1 MSAPGRPQAIIPQRG
16 SAEDISMSLT
26 LFKNVHVLDV
36 RAGQRLG
43 GHEVLIEGALIREVS
58 DRPIT
63 SPGAR
68 VIDGG
73 GRTLMPGLIDCHVH
87 VTFSQTNLGLLAG
100 TPSTTLA
107 LRALPI
113 LRGMLRRGFT
123 TVRDAGG
130 ADWALK
136 TALEDGVDGTV
147 VGPRLFVSGPALS
160 PTGGHGDFRAR
171 SDRLLPVGCPAC
183 GYLQRLG
190 STRVVDG
197 VDNVRQAT
205 RELLQMG
212 ADQIKI
218 MSSGGVASPTDPV
231 NALGYSLE
239 ETRAIVDEAAA
250 RHTYVMAHA
259 YTPATIRRAV
269 ECGVRSIEHG
279 NLIDAPTAALMA
291 ERGAYAVPTLVTYE
305 ALARDGARYGLGP
318 ESVAKIEQVRE
329 AGLRSLEIFQAAG
342 VKMALGT
349 DLLGEAHPLQSEE
362 LLLRARV
369 QSNLE
374 VLRSATLIGAELL
387 GQSRRLG
394 EIAPG
399 ALADLLLVDGDP
411 LLDLACLAGQGEHI
425 ALVMQ
430 GGQARFNDLRP

>member
-1 MSAPGRPQAIIPQRG
+1 
-16 SAEDISMSLT
+16 MSLT

-36 RAGQRLG
+36 RRG
-43 GHEVLIEGALIREVS
+43 VLLPDHAVLVEGDAIRELS
-58 DRPIT
+58 DKPIA

-73 GRTLMPGLIDCHVH
+73 GRTLMPGLIDCHAH

-100 TPSTTLA
+100 TPNTTLA

-136 TALEDGVDGTV
+136 QAVEDGMQGTV

-171 SDRLLPVGCPAC
+171 SDRLQPVGCGC
-183 GYLQRLG
+183 QRLA

-197 VDNVRQAT
+197 VDSVRRAV

-218 MSSGGVASPTDPV
+218 MSSGGVASPTDPID
-231 NALGYSLE
+231 ALGYSLD

-250 RHTYVMAHA
+250 RHVPVLAHA
-259 YTPATIRRAV
+259 YTPVAIRRAV

-291 ERGAYAVPTLVTYE
+291 ERGAYAVPTLITYE
-305 ALARDGARYGLGP
+305 ALARDGARLGLGP
-318 ESVAKIEQVRE
+318 ESVAKIERVRA
-329 AGLRSLEIFQAAG
+329 AGLRSLEVFKAAG
-342 VKMALGT
+342 VKLALGT
-349 DLLGEAHPLQSEE
+349 DLLGASHALQSEE
-362 LLLRARV
+362 LLIRAQV
-369 QSNLE
+369 QTKLE
-374 VLRSATLIGAELL
+374 VLQSATLIGAELL
-387 GQSRRLG
+387 GQSGRLG

-399 ALADLLLVDGDP
+399 ALADLLLVDGNP
-411 LLDLACLAGQGEHI
+411 LQDLACLAGQGERI

-430 GGQARFNDLRP
+430 GGHVRFDTLAT

>member
-1 MSAPGRPQAIIPQRG
+1 
-16 SAEDISMSLT
+16 MSLT

-36 RAGQRLG
+36 RAGRLLED
-43 GHEVLIEGALIREVS
+43 HQVLVKGDTIRELS

-63 SPGAR
+63 TQSAH

-87 VTFSQTNLGLLAG
+87 VTFSATNLALLAQ
-100 TPSTTLA
+100 TPNTTLA

-136 TALEDGVDGTV
+136 QAIEDGMDGTV

-160 PTGGHGDFRAR
+160 PTGGHGDFRPR
-171 SDRLLPVGCPAC
+171 SDRLQPIGCGC
-183 GYLQRLG
+183 LRLA

-197 VDNVRQAT
+197 VDEVRRT
-205 RELLQMG
+205 VRELLQMG

-231 NALGYSLE
+231 NALGYSLD

-250 RHTYVMAHA
+250 RHTIVLAHA
-259 YTPATIRRAV
+259 YTPEAIRRAV

-291 ERGAYAVPTLVTYE
+291 ERGAVAVPTLITYE
-305 ALARDGARYGLGP
+305 ALARDGVRLGLGA
-318 ESVAKIEQVRE
+318 ESVAKVEQVRA
-329 AGLRSLEIFQAAG
+329 AGLRSLEIFKIAG
-342 VKMALGT
+342 VKLAFGT
-349 DLLGEAHPLQSEE
+349 DLLGGSHDLQSEE
-362 LLLRARV
+362 FLIRAQV
-369 QSNLE
+369 QSNLD
-374 VLRSATLIGAELL
+374 VLQSATLIGAELL
-387 GQSRRLG
+387 GQSGRLG
-394 EIAPG
+394 EIVPG
-399 ALADLLLVDGDP
+399 ALADLLLVDGNP
-411 LLDLACLAGQGEHI
+411 LDDLTCLTGQGERI

-430 GGQARFNDLRP
+430 GGLVRFNELPT

>member
-1 MSAPGRPQAIIPQRG
+1 
-16 SAEDISMSLT
+16 MSLT

-36 RAGQRLG
+36 RAGRLLED
-43 GHEVLIEGALIREVS
+43 HQVLVKGDTIRELS
-58 DRPIT
+58 GRPIT
-63 SPGAR
+63 TSAAQ

-87 VTFSQTNLGLLAG
+87 VTFSATNLALLAQ
-100 TPSTTLA
+100 TPNTTLA

-136 TALEDGVDGTV
+136 QAIEDGMDGTV

-160 PTGGHGDFRAR
+160 PTGGHGDFRPR
-171 SDRLLPVGCPAC
+171 SDRLLPIGCGC
-183 GYLQRLG
+183 LRLA

-197 VDNVRQAT
+197 VDDVRRAV

-231 NALGYSLE
+231 NALGYSLD

-250 RHTYVMAHA
+250 RHTIVLAHA
-259 YTPATIRRAV
+259 YTPEAIRRAV

-291 ERGAYAVPTLVTYE
+291 ERGAVAVPTLITYE
-305 ALARDGARYGLGP
+305 ALARDGVRLGLGA
-318 ESVAKIEQVRE
+318 ESVAKVEQVRA
-329 AGLRSLEIFQAAG
+329 AGLRSLEIFKIAG
-342 VKMALGT
+342 VKLAFGT
-349 DLLGEAHPLQSEE
+349 DLLGGSHDLQSEE
-362 LLLRARV
+362 FLIRAQV
-369 QSNLE
+369 QSNLD
-374 VLRSATLIGAELL
+374 VLQSATLIGAELL
-387 GQSRRLG
+387 GQADRLG

-399 ALADLLLVDGDP
+399 ACADLLLVDGNP
-411 LLDLACLAGQGEHI
+411 LDDLACLTGQGERI
-425 ALVMQ
+425 PLVMQ
-430 GGQARFNDLRP
+430 GGLVRFNELPT

>member
-1 MSAPGRPQAIIPQRG
+1 
-16 SAEDISMSLT
+16 MSLT

-36 RAGQRLG
+36 RAGRLLED
-43 GHEVLIEGALIREVS
+43 HQVLVEGDTIRELS
-58 DRPIT
+58 GRPIT
-63 SPGAR
+63 TSAAQ

-87 VTFSQTNLGLLAG
+87 VTFSATNLALLAQ
-100 TPSTTLA
+100 TPNTTLA

-136 TALEDGVDGTV
+136 QAIEDGMDGTV
-147 VGPRLFVSGPALS
+147 IGPRLFVSGPALS
-160 PTGGHGDFRAR
+160 PTGGHGDFRPR
-171 SDRLLPVGCPAC
+171 SDRLQPIGCGC
-183 GYLQRLG
+183 LRLA

-197 VDNVRQAT
+197 VDEVRRT
-205 RELLQMG
+205 VRELLQMG

-250 RHTYVMAHA
+250 RHTIVLAHA
-259 YTPATIRRAV
+259 YTPEAIRRAV

-291 ERGAYAVPTLVTYE
+291 ERGAVAVPTLITYE
-305 ALARDGARYGLGP
+305 ALARDGLRLGLGA
-318 ESVAKIEQVRE
+318 ESAAKIEQVRA
-329 AGLRSLEIFQAAG
+329 AGLSSLEVFKAAG
-342 VKMALGT
+342 VKLAFGT
-349 DLLGEAHPLQSEE
+349 DLLGGSHDLQSEE
-362 LLLRARV
+362 FLIRAQV

-374 VLRSATLIGAELL
+374 VLQSATLIGAELL
-387 GQSRRLG
+387 GQSGRLG
-394 EIAPG
+394 EIVPG
-399 ALADLLLVDGDP
+399 ALADLLLVDGNP
-411 LLDLACLAGQGEHI
+411 LDDLACLTGQGERI
-425 ALVMQ
+425 PLVMQ
-430 GGQARFNDLRP
+430 GGLVRFNELPT

>member
-1 MSAPGRPQAIIPQRG
+1 
-16 SAEDISMSLT
+16 MSLT

-36 RAGQRLG
+36 RAGRLLED
-43 GHEVLIEGALIREVS
+43 HQVLVKGDTIRELS

-63 SPGAR
+63 TQSAH

-87 VTFSQTNLGLLAG
+87 VTFSATNLALLAQ
-100 TPSTTLA
+100 TPNTTLA

-136 TALEDGVDGTV
+136 QAIEDGMDGTV
-147 VGPRLFVSGPALS
+147 IGPRLFVSGPALS
-160 PTGGHGDFRAR
+160 PTGGHGDFRPR
-171 SDRLLPVGCPAC
+171 SDRLQPLGCGC
-183 GYLQRLG
+183 QRLA

-197 VDNVRQAT
+197 VDEVRRT
-205 RELLQMG
+205 VRELLQMG

-231 NALGYSLE
+231 NALGYSLD

-250 RHTYVMAHA
+250 RHTIVLAHA
-259 YTPATIRRAV
+259 YTPEAIRRAV

-291 ERGAYAVPTLVTYE
+291 ERGAVAVPTLITYE
-305 ALARDGARYGLGP
+305 ALARDGVRLGLGA
-318 ESVAKIEQVRE
+318 ESVAKVEQVRA
-329 AGLRSLEIFQAAG
+329 AGLRSLEIFKIAG
-342 VKMALGT
+342 VKLAFGT
-349 DLLGEAHPLQSEE
+349 DLLGGSHDLQSEE
-362 LLLRARV
+362 FLIRAQV
-369 QSNLE
+369 QSNLD
-374 VLRSATLIGAELL
+374 VLQSATLIGAELL
-387 GQSRRLG
+387 GQADRLG

-399 ALADLLLVDGDP
+399 ACADLLLVDGNP
-411 LLDLACLAGQGEHI
+411 LDDLACLTGQGERI
-425 ALVMQ
+425 PLVMQ
-430 GGQARFNDLRP
+430 GGLVRFNELPT

>member
-1 MSAPGRPQAIIPQRG
+1 
-16 SAEDISMSLT
+16 MSLT

-36 RAGQRLG
+36 RAGRLLED
-43 GHEVLIEGALIREVS
+43 HQVLVKGDTIRELS
-58 DRPIT
+58 GRPIT
-63 SPGAR
+63 TSAAQ

-87 VTFSQTNLGLLAG
+87 VTFSATNLALLAQ
-100 TPSTTLA
+100 TPNTTLA

-136 TALEDGVDGTV
+136 QAIEDGMDGTV

-160 PTGGHGDFRAR
+160 PTGGHGDFRPR
-171 SDRLLPVGCPAC
+171 SDRLLPIGCGC
-183 GYLQRLG
+183 LRLA

-197 VDNVRQAT
+197 VDDVRRAV

-231 NALGYSLE
+231 NALGYSLD

-250 RHTYVMAHA
+250 RHTIVLAHA
-259 YTPATIRRAV
+259 YTPEAIRRAV

-291 ERGAYAVPTLVTYE
+291 ERGAVAVPTLITYE
-305 ALARDGARYGLGP
+305 ALARDGLRLGLGA
-318 ESVAKIEQVRE
+318 ESAAKIEQVRA
-329 AGLRSLEIFQAAG
+329 AGLSSLEIFKIAG
-342 VKMALGT
+342 VKLAFGT
-349 DLLGEAHPLQSEE
+349 DLLGGSHDLQSEE
-362 LLLRARV
+362 FLIRAQV

-374 VLRSATLIGAELL
+374 VLQSATLIGAELL
-387 GQSRRLG
+387 GQADRLG

-399 ALADLLLVDGDP
+399 ACADLLLVDGNP
-411 LLDLACLAGQGEHI
+411 LDDLACLTGQGERI
-425 ALVMQ
+425 PLVMQ
-430 GGQARFNDLRP
+430 GGLVRFNELPT

>member
-1 MSAPGRPQAIIPQRG
+1 MTNLI
-16 SAEDISMSLT
+16 
-26 LFKNVHVLDV
+26 LFQNVHVLDV
-36 RAGQRLG
+36 RHGRRRAGQ
-43 GHEVLIEGALIREVS
+43 VLVEGDAIRAVS
-58 DRPIT
+58 DAALPAED
-63 SPGAR
+63 AR

-73 GRTLMPGLIDCHVH
+73 GRTLMPGLIDCHAH
-87 VTFSQTNLGLLAG
+87 VTFSQTNLALLADM
-100 TPSTTLA
+100 PQTTLV

-136 TALEDGVDGTV
+136 QAIEDGMDGTV

-160 PTGGHGDFRAR
+160 PTGGHGDFRPR
-171 SDRLLPVGCPAC
+171 SDRLLPIGCGC
-183 GYLQRLG
+183 LRLA

-197 VDNVRQAT
+197 VDDVRRAV

-250 RHTYVMAHA
+250 RHTIVLAHA
-259 YTPATIRRAV
+259 YTPEAIRRAV

-291 ERGAYAVPTLVTYE
+291 ERGAVAVPTLITYE
-305 ALARDGARYGLGP
+305 ALARDGLRLGLGA
-318 ESVAKIEQVRE
+318 ESAAKIEQVRA
-329 AGLRSLEIFQAAG
+329 AGLSSLEVFKAAG
-342 VKMALGT
+342 VKLAFGT
-349 DLLGEAHPLQSEE
+349 DLLGGSHDLQSEE
-362 LLLRARV
+362 FLIRAQV

-374 VLRSATLIGAELL
+374 VLQSATLIGAELL
-387 GQSRRLG
+387 GQADRLG

-399 ALADLLLVDGDP
+399 ACADLLLVDGNP
-411 LLDLACLAGQGEHI
+411 LDDLACLTGQGERI
-425 ALVMQ
+425 PLVMQ
-430 GGQARFNDLRP
+430 GGLVRFNELPT

>member
-1 MSAPGRPQAIIPQRG
+1 
-16 SAEDISMSLT
+16 MSLT

-36 RAGQRLG
+36 RAGRLLED
-43 GHEVLIEGALIREVS
+43 HQVLVKGDTIRELS

-63 SPGAR
+63 TQSAH

-87 VTFSQTNLGLLAG
+87 VTFSATNLALLAQ
-100 TPSTTLA
+100 TPNTTLA

-136 TALEDGVDGTV
+136 QALEDGVDGTV
-147 VGPRLFVSGPALS
+147 IGPRLVVCGPALS
-160 PTGGHGDFRAR
+160 PTGGHGDFRPR
-171 SDRLLPVGCPAC
+171 SDRLQPVGCGC
-183 GYLQRLG
+183 QRLA

-197 VDNVRQAT
+197 VDTVRGAV

-212 ADQIKI
+212 AEQIKI

-250 RHTYVMAHA
+250 RHTIVLAHA
-259 YTPATIRRAV
+259 YTPEAIRRAV
-269 ECGVRSIEHG
+269 ECGVKSIEHG

-291 ERGAYAVPTLVTYE
+291 ERGAYAVPTLITYE
-305 ALARDGARYGLGP
+305 ALARDGLRLGLGAD
-318 ESVAKIEQVRE
+318 SAAKIEQVRA
-329 AGLRSLEIFQAAG
+329 AGLRSLAIFKAAG
-342 VKMALGT
+342 VKMAFGT
-349 DLLGEAHPLQSEE
+349 DLLGASHPLQSEE
-362 LLLRARV
+362 FLIRAQV

-374 VLRSATLIGAELL
+374 VLQSATLIGAELL
-387 GQSRRLG
+387 GQAGQIG
-394 EIAPG
+394 EITPG
-399 ALADLLLVDGDP
+399 ARADLLLVDGNP
-411 LLDLACLAGQGEHI
+411 LEDLACLTGQGERI
-425 ALVMQ
+425 PLVMQ
-430 GGQARFNDLRP
+430 GGRVMFDERGA